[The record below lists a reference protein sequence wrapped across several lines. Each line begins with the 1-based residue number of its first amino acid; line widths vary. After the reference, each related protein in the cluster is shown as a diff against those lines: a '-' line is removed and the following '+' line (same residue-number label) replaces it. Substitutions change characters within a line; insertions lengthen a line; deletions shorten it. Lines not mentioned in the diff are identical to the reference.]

1 MPDLPDT
8 DSICRILVTA
18 ADKMELGT
26 PRDVSA
32 KFKDDGSVVTATD
45 LRLQEYIAA
54 ELTRQWP
61 HFTILGEEMEH
72 AEQAEIL
79 HTESP
84 GVWSIDPLDGT
95 TNYTAG
101 FPFYGVSAALIIE
114 RQSVLGVVYDPVRK
128 ELFTARRGE
137 GAYLNGTRLRTPA
150 HPTALRGCVANVDY
164 KRLVTRLSDRLVH
177 SCPYR
182 SQRNL
187 GTSVIEWCWLAA
199 GRVQLYLH
207 GGQKLWDFA
216 AGSLILA
223 EAGGFARSIE
233 GDTIDG
239 RSMAKRSVVAAINAP
254 LFKAWY
260 GWVAETIGQNP
271 NVPST
276 NY

>member
-1 MPDLPDT
+1 MVKLPETDL
-8 DSICRILVTA
+8 ICRVLVDA
-18 ADKMELGT
+18 ADKMDLST
-26 PRDVSA
+26 PQDVSA
-32 KFKDDGSVVTATD
+32 NFKDDGSVVTATD
-45 LRLQEYIAA
+45 LQLQEYIV
-54 ELTRQWP
+54 EQLKKLWP

-79 HTESP
+79 ETESP

-101 FPFYGVSAALIIE
+101 FPFYGVSVALIVDG
-114 RQSVLGVVYDPVRK
+114 QSQVGVVYDPVRK
-128 ELFTARRGE
+128 EVFTARRGE
-137 GAYLNGTRLRTPA
+137 GACLNGRRLHTPEQ
-150 HPTALRGCVANVDY
+150 PLALRDCVANVDY
-164 KRLVTRLSDRLVH
+164 KRLVTRLSDRLVR

-216 AGSLILA
+216 AGSLILT

-233 GDTIDG
+233 GEDIDG

-260 GWVAETIGQNP
+260 KWVAETIGHNP
-271 NVPST
+271 KITIN
-276 NY
+276 